1 MKRIL
6 IYIVVII
13 GLISFT
19 IDLKEELEYKHF
31 NKVNFNNLIKIKDV
45 ILTSNNDTY
54 QLELIIKNNSGN
66 EYNLY
71 EGNIEFYSDKFG
83 DNEVDFWGEYGE
95 SVIPAGLEG
104 HAIFKLEDIEIE
116 SLNELYLKIDE
127 FDYSSDIIKVQI
139 KE

>member
-13 GLISFT
+13 GLITFT
-19 IDLKEELEYKHF
+19 IDLKEEFEYKHL
-31 NKVNFNNLIKIKDV
+31 NKVNFNNLIKIKES
-45 ILTSNNDTY
+45 ILTFNNDTY
-54 QLELIIKNNSGN
+54 QLKIKIKNNSGN

-71 EGNIEFYSDKFG
+71 EGNIEFYTDEFG
-83 DNEVDFWGEYGE
+83 KNEVNFWGEYGE

-104 HAIFKLEDIEIE
+104 NAIFKLENIEIE
-116 SLNELYLKIDE
+116 ELNELYLKIDA